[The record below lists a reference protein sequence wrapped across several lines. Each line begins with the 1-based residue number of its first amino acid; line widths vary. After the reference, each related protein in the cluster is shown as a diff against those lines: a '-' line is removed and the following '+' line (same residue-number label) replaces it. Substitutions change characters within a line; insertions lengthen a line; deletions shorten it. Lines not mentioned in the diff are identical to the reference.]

1 MSKLTMEETGD
12 LAPDSRAAV
21 ISELLNFM
29 ATKMEP
35 VPYGTLLYHI
45 MHHFDC
51 REELVSA
58 HVMHGVHIL
67 IGTGLLTTN
76 TYSAAPHEAVFMV
89 KQNTVVSPSRKLT
102 AYTFREFA
110 E

>member
-45 MHHFDC
+45 LHHFDC
-51 REELVSA
+51 REEGRFNRSLQ
-58 HVMHGVHIL
+58 HPKHGGVYCDGKTEIRAVNAAEIIL
-67 IGTGLLTTN
+67 ARATTGV
-76 TYSAAPHEAVFMV
+76 AA
-89 KQNTVVSPSRKLT
+89 
-102 AYTFREFA
+102 
-110 E
+110 